1 MVDAVSE
8 VLLSFRGFDQFE
20 KLFLEGTF
28 VGQAAG
34 QKLSALCRISAC
46 GNELLRFLVEVAV
59 GFLEVLLEDEEILE
73 MVEDELQERNV
84 EGWLKV

>member
-8 VLLSFRGFDQFE
+8 VLFSFVGLDQFE
-20 KLFLEGTF
+20 ELFLEGTF

-34 QKLSALCRISAC
+34 QKLSALCRISAG

-84 EGWLKV
+84 EG